1 LKELL
6 AENFFQAI
14 DELCKLK
21 EVKKEFLYEAVQT
34 GLLTAYKKDFNNAD
48 NASVVIDETNKDI
61 SLILKKKV
69 VKKVKDPIKEISL
82 EEAKNINQEAE
93 IGDIIDVKET
103 SPMFGRVAAEI
114 CKHVI
119 SQKLRDA
126 EVETVYEEFIKK
138 EHDMILGEISK
149 ISPTKINVILKR
161 AEGILPLDE
170 QIKNEK
176 YVIGGKLYFYIVSVQ
191 RRQKEPIIILSRTH
205 PQLLKKLM
213 ELEIPELKQGIIEV
227 RGIVREPGI
236 RAKVSVVSKDEKV
249 DPVGTC
255 IGAKGTRIN
264 SVGSHLNNEKIDV
277 IRWNDDPRIY
287 IANALSPAKVS
298 PEMVIIDEENRI
310 VSVTVNKDQFSLA
323 IGKGGS
329 NVKLAARLTGYK
341 IDISPKE
348 DTDK

>member
-1 LKELL
+1 ML

-69 VKKVKDPIKEISL
+69 VKKVKDPIREISL
-82 EEAKNINQEAE
+82 EEAKNINPETE
-93 IGDIIDVKET
+93 IGDTIEVKET
-103 SPMFGRVAAEI
+103 SPSFGRVAAEV
-114 CKHVI
+114 CKQVV

-126 EVETVYEEFIKK
+126 EVETVYEEFSKK

-149 ISPTKINVILKR
+149 ISPTKINVNLKR

-176 YVIGGKLYFYIVSVQ
+176 YIIGGKLYFYIVSVQ
-191 RRQKEPIIILSRTH
+191 RRLKEPIIILSRTH

-227 RGIVREPGI
+227 KGIVREPGV
-236 RAKVSVVSKDEKV
+236 RAKVSV
-249 DPVGTC
+249 
-255 IGAKGTRIN
+255 A
-264 SVGSHLNNEKIDV
+264 
-277 IRWNDDPRIY
+277 
-287 IANALSPAKVS
+287 
-298 PEMVIIDEENRI
+298 
-310 VSVTVNKDQFSLA
+310 
-323 IGKGGS
+323 
-329 NVKLAARLTGYK
+329 
-341 IDISPKE
+341 
-348 DTDK
+348 

>member
-1 LKELL
+1 ML

-21 EVKKEFLYEAVQT
+21 EVKKEFLYEAVQA
-34 GLLTAYKKDFNNAD
+34 GLITAYKKNFNNAD
-48 NASVVIDETNKDI
+48 NASVVIDEANKDI
-61 SLILKKKV
+61 SLIVKKKV
-69 VKKVKDPIKEISL
+69 VKKVKDPVREISL
-82 EEAKNINQEAE
+82 EEAKNVNPEVE
-93 IGDIIDVKET
+93 IGETIDVKET
-103 SPMFGRVAAEI
+103 SPSFGRVAAEV
-114 CKHVI
+114 CKQVV

-126 EVETVYEEFIKK
+126 EVETVYEEFSKK

-149 ISPTKINVILKR
+149 ISPTKINVNLKR
-161 AEGILPLDE
+161 VEGILPLDE

-227 RGIVREPGI
+227 KGIVREPGI
-236 RAKVSVVSKDEKV
+236 RAKVSVASKDEKI
-249 DPVGTC
+249 DAVGTC

-264 SVGSHLNNEKIDV
+264 SVGGHLNNEKIDV
-277 IRWNDDPRIY
+277 IRWNEDPRIY
-287 IANALSPAKVS
+287 IANTLSPAKVS
-298 PEMVIIDEENRI
+298 PELVTIDEESRVVNVI
-310 VSVTVNKDQFSLA
+310 VNKDQFSLA

-348 DTDK
+348 DVS

>member
-1 LKELL
+1 LL

-21 EVKKEFLYEAVQT
+21 EVKKEFLYEAVQA
-34 GLLTAYKKDFNNAD
+34 GLITAYKRNFNNAD
-48 NASVVIDETNKDI
+48 NASVVIDEANKDI
-61 SLILKKKV
+61 SLIVKKKV
-69 VKKVKDPIKEISL
+69 VKKVKDSVREISL
-82 EEAKNINQEAE
+82 EEAKNVNPEVE
-93 IGDIIDVKET
+93 IGETIDVKET
-103 SPMFGRVAAEI
+103 SPSFGRVAAEV
-114 CKHVI
+114 CKQVV

-126 EVETVYEEFIKK
+126 EVETVYEEFSKK

-149 ISPTKINVILKR
+149 ISPTKINVNLKR
-161 AEGILPLDE
+161 VEGILPLDE

-227 RGIVREPGI
+227 KGIVREPGI
-236 RAKVSVVSKDEKV
+236 RAKVSVASKDEKI
-249 DPVGTC
+249 DAVGTC

-264 SVGSHLNNEKIDV
+264 SVGGHLNNEKIDV
-277 IRWNDDPRIY
+277 IRWNEDPRIY
-287 IANALSPAKVS
+287 IANTLSPAKVS
-298 PEMVIIDEENRI
+298 PELVTIDEESKVVNVI
-310 VSVTVNKDQFSLA
+310 VNKDQFSLA

-348 DTDK
+348 DVS